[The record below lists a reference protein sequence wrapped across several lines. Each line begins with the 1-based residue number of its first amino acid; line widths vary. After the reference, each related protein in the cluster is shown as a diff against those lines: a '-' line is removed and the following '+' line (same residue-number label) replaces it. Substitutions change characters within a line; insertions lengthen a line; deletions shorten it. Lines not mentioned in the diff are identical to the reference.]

1 MFKNILS
8 VFMSFLIFAYSGIVS
23 VFPEKESIRIVVPE
37 NWEMSVGDS
46 RTVEC
51 VFGDAVTNRVITW
64 SVSDESKASVDEFGR
79 VTALS
84 EGSVSVKAEVDSLTD
99 CATLKVVTT
108 PTKSNTEKT
117 KKDYNNTS
125 LNQVANLQKI
135 VTKYSKGNSNIPLY
149 VSSCENYSQHQSAI
163 TADGAKWEITN
174 YGVLRTD
181 ENAATERDRKQR
193 FMGDRYFY
201 SADTTNGKVLAI
213 FPDGDY
219 GIWTVMQNGITH
231 IAMVE
236 MSGDEKASQMSKTT
250 QECVTRL
257 GYSSS
262 SWTNG
267 YTWFPSE
274 TDNDGLWTSMYGAGE
289 LMRYAMLRDDKSATA
304 EEVAAAK
311 NAAYTAVEAILM
323 LHFISM
329 RSGTTE
335 SYVRYQLNGKIP
347 GDTEDRY
354 LSEEALIEGGDYSQN
369 FSADSPAK
377 NFDTAFAFSLFSGNS
392 NKLMNIGS
400 NDIFSSDSWI
410 STRSEESQNV
420 TYAKRTRLLEGFVAR
435 TYSLKSGSY
444 STGGHIYWS
453 VNDNGTA
460 TGVSSLPENHTSYY
474 LNNENLRGVTIDASK
489 DVPERLWNDLLGEKC
504 NKSDIIYKGDT
515 SADELIGHMFI
526 FKLMYDIIG
535 DEDAELKELMITA
548 INNLAQHLVD
558 NGYMLVDGTGQPTTW
573 ANFSRE
579 MFLSSSA
586 LGSAPLHALVVLS
599 IFKTAAYVTGYQKWE
614 DEYRMAALDP
624 AYEYAALS
632 SQHSERMLANISCVA
647 GNAVSPLLALPL
659 KLLSGTKLYNTI
671 LRIVSN
677 NSDLEMAMLGYYTL
691 FQLEDDKE
699 ILSYLKK
706 GLEGWWETASYT
718 ENPLWYVIYQL
729 AYPNKQ
735 IKDAYDNNI
744 LETAVWSLSRHPV
757 DTRRYFASNSSRD
770 DIANIDLSPLGI
782 SMIGLPTYSLT
793 SENQLYEMG
802 ESTEIIDYI
811 KFILS
816 IAKLDFAIAAPDE
829 RAMYKYNINSC
840 NLETYANSNCMEPST
855 TYTLPYWMAR
865 YHGII
870 DKY

>member
-8 VFMSFLIFAYSGIVS
+8 CFMSFLIFAYTGIVS
-23 VFPEKESIRIVVPE
+23 YFPKDEAMRIVVPE

-51 VFGDAVTNRVITW
+51 VFGDGVTNRVITW
-64 SVSDESKASVDEFGR
+64 SVSDENTATVDEWGR
-79 VTALS
+79 VTALNK
-84 EGSVSVKAEVDSLTD
+84 GTVTVKAEAGNLSDSAELNI
-99 CATLKVVTT
+99 VTT
-108 PTKSNTEKT
+108 PTKSNMQKS
-117 KKDYNNTS
+117 KIDYS
-125 LNQVANLQKI
+125 KEALDQVDNLQKI
-135 VTKYSKGNSNIPLY
+135 VTKYSKSSNEIP
-149 VSSCENYSQHQSAI
+149 SCIKECTDYTQHQTVV
-163 TADGAKWEITN
+163 TADGAKWEITS

-181 ENAATERDRKQR
+181 ENAEYERDREQR

-201 SADTTNGKVLAI
+201 SADTTDGKVLAI
-213 FPDGDY
+213 FSDGEY
-219 GIWTVMQNGITH
+219 GIWTVMQNGVTH

-236 MSGDEKASQMSKTT
+236 MSGDEKASQMSKATE
-250 QECVTRL
+250 ECVTRL

-267 YTWFPSE
+267 YNWYPSE

-289 LMRYAMLRDDKSATA
+289 LMRYAMLRDDKSAT
-304 EEVAAAK
+304 EEEISAARK
-311 NAAYTAVEAILM
+311 TAYTAAEAILM

-335 SYVRYQLNGKIP
+335 SYVRHQLNGKIP

-354 LSEEALIEGGDYSQN
+354 LSAEALTEGGDYSQN
-369 FSADSPAK
+369 FSSDSPAK
-377 NFDTAFAFSLFSGNS
+377 SFKTAFALSLFSGN
-392 NKLMNIGS
+392 NNRLMNVGS
-400 NDIFSSDSWI
+400 NEVLSADSWVDTK
-410 STRSEESQNV
+410 SAESQNT

-435 TYSLKSGSY
+435 TYSLKTGSY

-453 VNDNGTA
+453 VNDDGTA
-460 TGVSSLPENHTSYY
+460 TGVSSLPQNHTSYY

-489 DVPERLWNDLLGEKC
+489 DVPERLWNNLLGEDVS
-504 NKSDIIYKGDT
+504 KSDIIYKGDT
-515 SADELIGHMFI
+515 SADEIIGHMFI
-526 FKLMYDIIG
+526 FKLMYDILG
-535 DEDAELKELMITA
+535 DEDAELKELMVTA

-586 LGSAPLHALVVLS
+586 LGSAPLHALVVLNV
-599 IFKTAAYVTGYQKWE
+599 FKTAAYVTGYQKWE

-624 AYEYAALS
+624 AYEYAELS
-632 SQHSERMLANISCVA
+632 SQHSERMLANIMYVA
-647 GNAVSPLLALPL
+647 GESVSPLLQLPL

-671 LRIVSN
+671 LQIVSN
-677 NSDLEMAMLGYYTL
+677 DSDLEMAMLGYYTL
-691 FQLEDDKE
+691 FQIEDDEE
-699 ILSYLKK
+699 ILNYLRK
-706 GLEGWWETASYT
+706 GLDGWWETASHT

-729 AYPNKQ
+729 AYPNKK

-744 LETAVWSLSRHPV
+744 LETATWSMSRHPV
-757 DTRRYFASNSSRD
+757 DTRRTLASNSNRD
-770 DIANIDLSPLGI
+770 DLANIDLSALGV

-793 SENQLYEMG
+793 SKYQPYDIG
-802 ESTEIIDYI
+802 ESTEILDYV

-816 IAKLDFAIAAPDE
+816 ISKLEWTVAAPDE
-829 RAMYKYNINSC
+829 RAMYKYNINTY

-870 DKY
+870 NK